1 MQTHKPYPSPAELV
15 GIYAH
20 REAVVASLLAAP
32 SIEAKDVAE
41 LDRLGRCKLANEGWR
56 KASPEAR
63 WALLNDPHPHVRS
76 CAFLASLADRKEAH
90 NA

>member
-1 MQTHKPYPSPAELV
+1 MQTHRPYPSPAELA

-20 REAVVASLLAAP
+20 REVQVARLLAAP
-32 SIEAKDVAE
+32 SIEAADVAE
-41 LDRLGRCKLANEGWR
+41 LDRLGRCKIANEGWR
-56 KASPEAR
+56 QATAQAR

-76 CAFLASLADRKEAH
+76 CAFLASLQREEEH